1 MTVNLSLETATRM
14 YNSGDE
20 SLKAFALDNYPE
32 LNPLPI
38 KFEDLKLIDGYYLQG
53 AHGRVYYTGS
63 SINSPAAFLWE
74 SQAKAAIALAKLS
87 QLKAVYNAGWEPTYN
102 GKEAIC
108 TILISNNVPIAG
120 TTRNASRF
128 LTFKSEELRDKFLKH
143 FRDLIM
149 EAKPLL

>member
-1 MTVNLSLETATRM
+1 M
-14 YNSGDE
+14 YNSGDAA
-20 SLKAFALDNYPE
+20 LRAFALENYPE
-32 LNPLPI
+32 LNPLPT
-38 KFEDLKLIDGYYLQG
+38 KWEDLKLIDGYYLQG
-53 AHGRVYYTGS
+53 AQGRVYYTGS
-63 SINSPAAFLWE
+63 ALNACSVFLWE
-74 SQAKAAIALAKLS
+74 SQARAAVALAKLS
-87 QLKAVYNAGWEPTYN
+87 QLKAVYNNGWEPIYN
-102 GKEAIC
+102 GKEEIY